1 MLKLAIC
8 DDDEAELKLIKEY
21 AKMYSIQNDNQLNCT
36 GFHSGEEL
44 LANYRKGDFDLIL
57 LDVEMDKMD
66 GIYVANQIRHIP
78 DHDVNIMYVSNYPQ
92 YMQASFGVRAAQ
104 YLTKPLS
111 YEIFVQKINELVS
124 YMTEDK
130 EKVIDI
136 LYEGEHY
143 FVGEASIISIESQG
157 RKLQIDTEKECF
169 TLNGKL
175 SDYQDICEKYMIM
188 PNRSMLVNTRYIYKI
203 NASEI
208 ELSNGRKI
216 PISRRKLAEIK
227 EVIGRNLARRIN

>member
-1 MLKLAIC
+1 MLKLAVC
-8 DDDEAELKLIKEY
+8 DDDEAELKIIKEY
-21 AKMYSIQNDNQLNCT
+21 AKMYSVQTDNQLTCT
-36 GFHSGEEL
+36 AFHSGEEL
-44 LANYRKGDFDLIL
+44 LAKYHKGDFDLIF

-111 YEIFVQKINELVS
+111 YEIFAQKVNELVS

-143 FVGEASIISIESQG
+143 FIGEASIISIESQG
-157 RKLQIDTEKECF
+157 RKLQIDTEKKSF
-169 TLNGKL
+169 TLPGKL
-175 SDYQDICEKYMIM
+175 SDYQDICKKYMIM
-188 PNRSMLVNTRYIYKI
+188 PNRSILVNTRYIYKI

-216 PISRRKLAEIK
+216 QISRRKSAEIK

>member
-1 MLKLAIC
+1 MLKIAIC
-8 DDDEAELKLIKEY
+8 DDDEAEVKLIKEY
-21 AKMYSIQNDNQLNCT
+21 ANMYSIQNDNQLTCT

-44 LANYRKGDFDLIL
+44 LSNYHKGDFDLIL

-78 DHDVNIMYVSNYPQ
+78 DHNVNIMYVSNYPQ

-111 YEIFVQKINELVS
+111 YEIFSQKINELIA

-136 LYEGEHY
+136 LYESEHY
-143 FVGEASIISIESQG
+143 FVGEASIVSIEIQG
-157 RKLQIDTEKECF
+157 RKLRIETEKESF
-169 TLNGKL
+169 IINGKL
-175 SDYQDICEKYMIM
+175 NEYRDICEKYMIM
-188 PNRSMLVNTRYIYKI
+188 PNRSTLVNTKYIYKI
-203 NASEI
+203 NSSEI
-208 ELSNGRKI
+208 ELLNGKKI
-216 PISRRKLAEIK
+216 PISRRKSNEIK
-227 EVIGRNLARRIN
+227 EAVGRNLARRIN